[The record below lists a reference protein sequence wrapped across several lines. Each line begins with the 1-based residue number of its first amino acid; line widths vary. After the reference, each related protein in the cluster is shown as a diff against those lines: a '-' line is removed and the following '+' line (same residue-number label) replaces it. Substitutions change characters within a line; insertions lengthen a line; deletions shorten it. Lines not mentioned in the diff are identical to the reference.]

1 MCPLHPS
8 GTCRRRR
15 EVSASI
21 VRRYPSHHYEV
32 QRNARITAQYARV
45 REEIE
50 AAGGQWAVA
59 KGLDDALATLEHWG
73 AIKPDLSMKP

>member
-1 MCPLHPS
+1 MQSRFLHA
-8 GTCRRRR
+8 CRPTHAA
-15 EVSASI
+15 VSA
-21 VRRYPSHHYEV
+21 RYTP
-32 QRNARITAQYARV
+32 A

-73 AIKPDLSMKP
+73 AIKPDLLMKP

>member
-1 MCPLHPS
+1 MHRQAPW
-8 GTCRRRR
+8 G
-15 EVSASI
+15 VSASI
-21 VRRYPSHHYEV
+21 VRRQP
-32 QRNARITAQYARV
+32 ITHMRYKECRSFGTIRA

-73 AIKPDLSMKP
+73 AIKPDLLMKP